1 VASLGVVAFTPVSST
16 LPATLSFELNLSAK
30 QGRLSGTTPKE
41 GGSWAIVYNLFDKN
55 KCPVIKL
62 TVKIS
67 TAAATGCPQVQS
79 LRWDFGEVSV
89 GTQVFTAKAIP
100 SDILSKIRS
109 AGIVKIAKISSNLPS
124 GAELNLDLGQG
135 IGVLTGNL
143 PTSGASYEVLFGL
156 YDNRNCEIYRLSVTL
171 HTAQA
176 RGPEL
181 SVQIVKISVEKVCD
195 KDYSHALTVYWQAS
209 GGVAPISV
217 GPLSVVY
224 PDGRTQAVVGTFPA
238 SGSAT
243 LRVNLSSGGKVKV
256 RVQANDS
263 AGHTKTAEQEQSL
276 DACVQIIGPI
286 IVRPIAYTL
295 EVFARRPTGT
305 TPGYEELKV
314 PVRISGETTDRITPF
329 TASFGA
335 GTSVTLR
342 FPYRIAGGAYGR
354 QLMYFDVYVGDA
366 TTPTRQNGV
375 LDARK
380 EYVTLTITMSAKVR
394 IIAWYQDI
402 IG

>member
-1 VASLGVVAFTPVSST
+1 
-16 LPATLSFELNLSAK
+16 
-30 QGRLSGTTPKE
+30 
-41 GGSWAIVYNLFDKN
+41 
-55 KCPVIKL
+55 
-62 TVKIS
+62 
-67 TAAATGCPQVQS
+67 
-79 LRWDFGEVSV
+79 V

-100 SDILSKIRS
+100 SDILSKIRA

-143 PTSGASYEVLFGL
+143 PTGGASYEVLFGL

-176 RGPEL
+176 RVPEL

-243 LRVNLSSGGKVKV
+243 LRVNLSSGGKVTV

-314 PVRISGETTDRITPF
+314 PVRISGETTDRMTPF
-329 TASFGA
+329 TASFGP

-354 QLMYFDVYVGDA
+354 QLMYFDVYIGDA

-380 EYVTLTITMSAKVR
+380 EYVTITITMSGKVR